1 MGGDVPL
8 MLVVAVG
15 EDRVGNLCL
24 GVDARVV
31 ALLRH
36 LHALNDKSTSLVV
49 LHHDLRF
56 IAGGGIA
63 YAVCPGIGTGDNL
76 RDGIGVGTRLPIGN
90 IAKRRRPGFLGEL
103 NRSHLALGNA
113 GHGNAVVG
121 CKLHG
126 KGIAI
131 GPIAALEHLLGA

>member
-1 MGGDVPL
+1 

-15 EDRVGNLCL
+15 EDRIGNLCL

-31 ALLRH
+31 ALLHH
-36 LHALNDKSTSLVV
+36 LHARNDQSAGMIVI
-49 LHHDLRF
+49 HHNRRD
-56 IAGGGIA
+56 IGGGGVA
-63 YAVCPGIGTGDNL
+63 YAICPGIGTGDNL
-76 RDGIGVGTRLPIGN
+76 RDGIGVRAGLGIGN
-90 IAKRRRPGFLGEL
+90 IAKRRRLVVGEL
-103 NRSHLALGNA
+103 NRSHLALGTA

-121 CKLHG
+121 RKLHG